1 MKTFVQQAMPSDFLP
16 IAALD
21 RAAWLTSANSEFIP
35 DGEHAW
41 RIWCQ
46 HAHVVLGR
54 SESGSVV
61 GAALAFRCVDGG
73 YCLHKVMVDPVCRG
87 QGLGSLL
94 VENLLGI
101 IDRECASCFLTVSPE
116 NSNALKLYRKW
127 GFTSEEFVAGYY
139 RENEDRLVLIRPSRD
154 LRLENP
160 IEALPA

>member
-1 MKTFVQQAMPSDFLP
+1 MKTLVQRATPHDFLP

-21 RAAWLTSANSEFIP
+21 RTAWLASANSEFIP

-61 GAALAFRCVDGG
+61 GAALAFRCVDGS
-73 YCLHKVMVDPVCRG
+73 YCLHKVMVDPACRG

-94 VENLLGI
+94 VENLLDM
-101 IDRECASCFLTVSPE
+101 IDRERASCFLTVSPE
-116 NSNALKLYRKW
+116 NSNALRLYRKW
-127 GFTSEEFVAGYY
+127 GFSREEFVAGYY
-139 RENEDRLVLIRPSRD
+139 REKEDRLVLTRPS
-154 LRLENP
+154 P
-160 IEALPA
+160 ALPPERSAEVSTS